1 METIKFRAWDKGRK
15 IMISHISVLDFDNK
29 FIYANVDEETQT
41 FDILDFD
48 KIELMQFTGLKDKE
62 GTEIYEGDRLEVDC
76 FGLGNIIQGDVA
88 ILTDCL
94 TAFLRTNNNEG
105 VPFHDLIRS
114 KKTISVI
121 GNKWQE
127 VGE

>member
-62 GTEIYEGDRLEVDC
+62 GTEIYKDDKIKTFNGRILFIDWLEW
-76 FGLGNIIQGDVA
+76 QW
-88 ILTDCL
+88 ILRNLDGSYECSIGEISSD
-94 TAFLRTNNNEG
+94 FL
-105 VPFHDLIRS
+105 
-114 KKTISVI
+114 VI
-121 GNKWQE
+121 GNKWE
-127 VGE
+127 VTK